1 MTKAI
6 EAPTISNR
14 DFYWTL
20 DRYLLAIEK
29 GIFTQEDKVELLYG
43 KIVEIMPAGSSREY
57 CITLLSKFFRRR
69 FGEDY
74 QLREEKSLV
83 LANQKSL
90 PEPDLVVVADR
101 NYSNRK
107 PTSEEVFL
115 IAEVAKSSLKDDRT
129 IKVQLYAEANL
140 AEYWIINLVNRQIEV
155 HLKPEPE
162 QKLYASVTHYK
173 ASDTFSS
180 PFAGDVVVAD
190 LLPDEEEKL

>member
-6 EAPTISNR
+6 EAPTIANR

-29 GIFTQEDKVELLYG
+29 GIFTQEDKIELLYG
-43 KIVEIMPAGSSREY
+43 KIVEIMPAGSSHEY

-90 PEPDLVVVADR
+90 PEPDLVVVADH

-107 PTSEEVFL
+107 PTNDEVFL
-115 IAEVAKSSLKDDRT
+115 VAEVAKSSLKDDRT

-140 AEYWIINLVNRQIEV
+140 AEYWIINLLNRQIEV
-155 HLKPEPE
+155 HLNPQPE

-173 ASDTFSS
+173 EADSFIS
-180 PFAGDVVVAD
+180 PFAGEVIVAD
-190 LLPDEEEKL
+190 LLPDEEEL